1 MEINL
6 EKIQQRIKE
15 LEEITEKLKK
25 DFIGIDSII
34 DEFMKNIYIWYVMPE
49 IQTRPLII
57 SLWGLTGVGKTDLV
71 RKFVNFANMNNRFIE
86 IQLDTSSQSCSKIE
100 YHLENIFDD
109 TNVQGILLLDEIQR
123 FRTVDERGAEIRE
136 NAKYS
141 DLWMLLSDG
150 KFESD
155 SKNRRELVDL
165 LLETYMDIDREEN
178 SEDQNNEEEEEEV
191 NEKNNQKKTKP
202 KKKKERVYKMWT
214 WTASR
219 LKRLLKLSE
228 GVEEIMKWDIDKK
241 VDMIKTK
248 LADNSTFEGKVY
260 SKLLVIIAGNLDEAY
275 SMSDSVDEVDLDA
288 DIFHE
293 FSKKITILNI
303 KEALKRRFKPEQI
316 ARMGNIHIIYPSL
329 SKDNYMNIIKMKINN
344 INKMIFDNHN
354 IKIKVDDT
362 VYDTIYKNGVFP
374 TQGVRPVLS
383 TISSIYENS
392 LPHFIFKSMLAKK
405 NEIEIFSDNRQLV
418 SNIAGEEIRCEIY
431 TVIETLKKNKDVN
444 ITSLVAVHEAG
455 HAVCYSVLFKA
466 APLQLICKT
475 ASDGIDGFAAHH
487 QIRATKNNM
496 KNQIMLS
503 LGGQVAEEI
512 FFGDNNRSTGCLGDN
527 FNATKLASNYVR
539 DYGFGGYSSL
549 IRSEISD
556 QHSCYNQDIDSTND
570 TIEKFIAE
578 CKVETKTLLEK
589 NIDFLKTV
597 IKKLFQDK
605 EIKPDDYV
613 ILAEEKGYKINS
625 FPTEK
630 ELIEVYY
637 EQMQE
642 KLN

>member
-1 MEINL
+1 M
-6 EKIQQRIKE
+6 
-15 LEEITEKLKK
+15 
-25 DFIGIDSII
+25 
-34 DEFMKNIYIWYVMPE
+34 
-49 IQTRPLII
+49 
-57 SLWGLTGVGKTDLV
+57 TGTGKTDLV
-71 RKFVNFANMNNRFIE
+71 RKFVNFAKMNNRFIE
-86 IQLDTSSQSCSKIE
+86 IQLDTSSQSTSKIE
-100 YHLENIFDD
+100 WHLENIFDD
-109 TNVQGILLLDEIQR
+109 TDVPGILLLDEIQR
-123 FRTVDERGAEIRE
+123 FRTVDERGIELRE
-136 NAKYS
+136 NAKYN

-155 SKNRRELVDL
+155 SKNRKELVEL
-165 LLETYMDIDREEN
+165 LLETYYTMDEY
-178 SEDQNNEEEEEEV
+178 EEEEDDDSETTTEE
-191 NEKNNQKKTKP
+191 NRTRQSGRQP
-202 KKKKERVYKMWT
+202 KKKKEKIYKMWT

-228 GVEEIMKWDIDKK
+228 SVEEIMKWDIDKK
-241 VDMIKTK
+241 VNIIKEK
-248 LADNSTFEGKVY
+248 LADNKTFEGKVY

-275 SMSDSVDEVDLDA
+275 SMSGSVDEVDLDA

-303 KEALKRRFKPEQI
+303 KEALRKRFKPEQI

-329 SKDNYMNIIKMKINN
+329 SKQNFMDIIKMKIGN
-344 INKMIFDNHN
+344 INKMIEENHN
-354 IKIKVDDT
+354 IKIDIDNS

-392 LPHFIFKSMLAKK
+392 LPHFIFKALLSESNNIKIKSDEKFLISEIN
-405 NEIEIFSDNRQLV
+405 NEETK
-418 SNIAGEEIRCEIY
+418 CEIY
-431 TVIETLKKNKDVN
+431 TVIETLKKNKDIN

-475 ASDGIDGFAAHH
+475 ASDGIDGFSAHH
-487 QIRATKNNM
+487 SIRATKNNL

-512 FFGDNNRSTGCLGDN
+512 FFGDKNRSSGCLGDN
-527 FNATKLASNYVR
+527 YNATKLASSYVR
-539 DYGFGGYSSL
+539 DYGFGEYSSL

-556 QHSCYNQDIDSTND
+556 QHSHYNQDIQSTNS
-570 TIEKFIAE
+570 TIEKFISD
-578 CKVETKTLLEK
+578 CKDETKKLLELHI
-589 NIDFLKTV
+589 NLLKSV
-597 IKKLFQDK
+597 IKELFDKK
-605 EIKPDDYV
+605 EIKPDEYTE
-613 ILAEEKGYKINS
+613 LAAKQGYTVNS

-630 ELIEVYY
+630 ELVEDYY